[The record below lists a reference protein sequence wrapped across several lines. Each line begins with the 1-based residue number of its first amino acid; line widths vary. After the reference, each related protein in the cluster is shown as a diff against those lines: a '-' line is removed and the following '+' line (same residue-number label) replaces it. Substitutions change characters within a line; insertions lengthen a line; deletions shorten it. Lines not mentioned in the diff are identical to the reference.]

1 MSCSRKSF
9 PMKPEK
15 RHLIDDL
22 LDEEGKACREATLMV
37 GARILR
43 RRRWRRVAVQSLA
56 VAVILGIA
64 VFLLPRPTMLRPGVL
79 TSVAAPP
86 VQVRSLTDAELLAL
100 FPDTPVGL
108 ATLPNGK
115 KRLIFPRPGDE
126 ARFLTR
132 L

>member
-1 MSCSRKSF
+1 
-9 PMKPEK
+9 MKPEK

-22 LDEEGKACREATLMV
+22 LDEKGEARREATLMA

-43 RRRWRRVAVQSLA
+43 RRRGRRVTVQSLA
-56 VAVILGIA
+56 VVVILGIA
-64 VFLLPRPTMLRPGVL
+64 ALLLPRATPPRPGVL
-79 TSVAAPP
+79 TSVAAPQG
-86 VQVRSLTDAELLAL
+86 QVRSLTDAELLAL
-100 FPDTPVGL
+100 FPDIPVGL
-108 ATLPNGK
+108 ATLANGK